1 VTTLRRPISDL
12 MQPAPRRVVGPMPVC
27 VERVIEW
34 QERRLCRDAP
44 EALELLARH
53 IKRDMARQLADFILE
68 NCCPIDVKD
77 AMRRDDVVRIEL
89 TLDDRGAYE
98 RMLPEAR
105 RDGIRE
111 GTKAGAAA
119 MAALIPYGC
128 EPGCFYE

>member
-1 VTTLRRPISDL
+1 
-12 MQPAPRRVVGPMPVC
+12 
-27 VERVIEW
+27 
-34 QERRLCRDAP
+34 
-44 EALELLARH
+44 
-53 IKRDMARQLADFILE
+53 MARQLADFILE